1 MLKQMQQI
9 NPSIKTSSRF
19 YSTIHSIDAFS
30 FHYSISHNDRDTT
43 VLNVCLVAYKR
54 GYVLTYNCIS
64 NFYRRFKHLADTMIQ
79 SFLIQPT
86 EEDLVSFSFSSY
98 IIHSILILS
107 LMLILYLFNGLNI
120 LSIVV
125 NFSFLLIG
133 ILKLYIIEFMI
144 KNRKRII
151 FFKVLVLHMK
161 ILSFQ

>member
-19 YSTIHSIDAFS
+19 YSAIHSIDAFS

-86 EEDLVSFSFSSY
+86 EEDLVYF
-98 IIHSILILS
+98 L
-107 LMLILYLFNGLNI
+107 
-120 LSIVV
+120 
-125 NFSFLLIG
+125 FLLILF
-133 ILKLYIIEFMI
+133 IAYSSCYLC
-144 KNRKRII
+144 
-151 FFKVLVLHMK
+151 
-161 ILSFQ
+161 

>member
-9 NPSIKTSSRF
+9 NPSIKTSSLF

-43 VLNVCLVAYKR
+43 VLIVCLVAYKR

-86 EEDLVSFSFSSY
+86 EEDLVHFHFLFILFIAYSSCYLCESSISSMDSIFYQLLSTSHSFSLEYSNC
-98 IIHSILILS
+98 IL
-107 LMLILYLFNGLNI
+107 MKLYL
-120 LSIVV
+120 
-125 NFSFLLIG
+125 
-133 ILKLYIIEFMI
+133 

-161 ILSFQ
+161 ILSFL